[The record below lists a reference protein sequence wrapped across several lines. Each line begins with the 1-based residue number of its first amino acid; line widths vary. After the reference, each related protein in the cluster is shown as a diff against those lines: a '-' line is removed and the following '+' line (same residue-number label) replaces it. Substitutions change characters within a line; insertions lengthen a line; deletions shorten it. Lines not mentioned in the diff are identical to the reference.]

1 MTDQASPFLLRD
13 TVSDILSGH
22 SLIVADERHV
32 DALRASTVGGRLEVS
47 TLRAL
52 PADAPLP
59 DATLGNARVLVL
71 EVDAA
76 NEASMRRLAAVRAG
90 HPDLAII
97 AAVEQAGVALVRTL
111 IRQGVHDV
119 AELPFLPAQLEEQVL
134 DALSSQ
140 TEKRVRGE
148 LGKAVAVVG
157 AAGGCGATSVLT
169 HLAAALAKANAGAR
183 GVCLIDLDLQKGGVA
198 SYLGIEP
205 KVTIQALI
213 DAGARLDRDLMLSA
227 VSDSTRGFSFIAAPE
242 TISPIDRV
250 DIDHLL
256 AIVGL
261 ARAEFD
267 YVLVDLPPLW
277 TDWTL
282 SLVSWA
288 NRVVLVTDTAIA
300 SLRQARRTVTLLGSV
315 DVPASRISLTVNRM
329 ERKLFG
335 TTRIA
340 DVARALGR
348 DEVDTIADAGAALRA
363 AQDQGVLLPEVHSK
377 TKFAADIA
385 RLADQIVAGN
395 DLS

>member
-1 MTDQASPFLLRD
+1 MTDRASPFLLRD
-13 TVSDILSGH
+13 TVGDILSGH
-22 SLIVADERHV
+22 SLIVADARHL
-32 DALRASTVGGRLEVS
+32 DALRASSAGGRLEVS

-52 PADAPLP
+52 AADSPLP
-59 DATLGNARVLVL
+59 DADLANARVLVL

-76 NEASMRRLAAVRAG
+76 SDASMRRLAAIRAG

-119 AELPFLPAQLEEQVL
+119 AELPFVPTQLEEQVL

-148 LGKAVAVVG
+148 LGKAVAVIG

-169 HLAAALAKANAGAR
+169 HLAAALGKADRGSR
-183 GVCLIDLDLQKGGVA
+183 GVCLIDLDLQKGSVA

-205 KVTIQALI
+205 KVSIQALV
-213 DAGARLDRDLMLSA
+213 DAGGRLDRDLMLSA
-227 VSDSTRGFSFIAAPE
+227 VTDSDRGFSFIAAPE
-242 TISPIDRV
+242 AISPIDRV
-250 DIDHLL
+250 DIDQLL
-256 AIVGL
+256 GIVGL

-267 YVLVDLPPLW
+267 FVLLDLPPLW

-288 NRVVLVTDTAIA
+288 NRVVLVTDTSIA
-300 SLRQARRTVTLLGSV
+300 NLRQARRTATLLGSV
-315 DVPASRISLTVNRM
+315 DVPASRVSLAINRV

-335 TTRIA
+335 ATRIA

-348 DEVDTIADAGAALRA
+348 DEVDTIADAGPALRS
-363 AQDQGVLLPEVHSK
+363 AQDQGVLLPSIQGR
-377 TKFAADIA
+377 TRFAADIA
-385 RLADQIVAGN
+385 KLAAQIVAGN